1 MWEKLLELLKNNSVS
16 EAMEVITIMQ
26 PDQFELAVE
35 IHTGEMDIYDA
46 QMTRKKFARFADT
59 IGGSKRG
66 PEKGAWFNVAYNL
79 TPNSGR
85 SSVARSFNR

>member
-46 QMTRKKFARFADT
+46 QMTRKKFSRIADT
-59 IGGSKRG
+59 IAGHH
-66 PEKGAWFNVAYNL
+66 KGRDGNAWRNTAFNL
-79 TPNSGR
+79 DPTSGN
-85 SSVARSFNR
+85 SSVARSYNR